1 MSQLPKLVRDRL
13 AGASAATV
21 HGSHPDADLLTA
33 FVEGALSQR
42 EREQLLSH
50 LAACADCRD
59 VVALSTP
66 EFVDQPELQVAATPA
81 PQKKWWNMSSL
92 RWASVSATAVIVL
105 AAALL
110 IRPAPRSQSL
120 YTSSERVT
128 LSSDVPAS
136 MVREEAGAKT
146 EDTKAK
152 KKPGPAEPANENALV
167 ASDTGASRDKL
178 EARQQVKGVPQI
190 ASERSLA
197 KVAGEPAPP
206 QRSDVTVMARRAAT
220 PPVNAGAVS
229 SNMVASAPAAVM
241 GGAVGGSVALDHEAD
256 RAQVPAAPTK
266 MVASAK
272 PAPAATSETQLQSQ
286 AKQVV
291 KAQVGE
297 FAAPKKDEPKFSDQV
312 ASARAQAP
320 VASKQA
326 AGSAGGVGPGRDAGA
341 SSETAAGAGAAAAVN
356 GLAASGARSAVEVM
370 ATPTSIVNANL
381 PLYRWT
387 IDRRGKLERSSDGKT
402 WEVVPVAEGAKLLS
416 LAVLEREIWTGGAI
430 GLLYHSD
437 DAGNRW
443 TRVRPAVGDTTLED
457 DITRITVPSPQHIS
471 LTTSSGHL
479 WTSSDGGK
487 TWRKQ

>member
-1 MSQLPKLVRDRL
+1 M
-13 AGASAATV
+13 
-21 HGSHPDADLLTA
+21 
-33 FVEGALSQR
+33 
-42 EREQLLSH
+42 SH

-66 EFVDQPELQVAATPA
+66 ELVAQPEPLVAATPA
-81 PQKKWWNMSSL
+81 PQKKWWNMSAL
-92 RWASVSATAVIVL
+92 RWASVSATAAIVL

-110 IRPAPRSQSL
+110 IRPAPKSQSL

-128 LSSDVPAS
+128 LTSDLPAS
-136 MVREEAGAKT
+136 MAREEAGAKT
-146 EDTKAK
+146 QDAKAK
-152 KKPGPAEPANENALV
+152 NKHGEAAPANENVLV

-178 EARQQVKGVPQI
+178 EARQQVKGVPQLI
-190 ASERSLA
+190 APEKDLA
-197 KVAGEPAPP
+197 KVAGNPAPP
-206 QRSDVTVMARRAAT
+206 QRLDLPVMARRAAT
-220 PPVNAGAVS
+220 PPANAGAAS

-256 RAQVPAAPTK
+256 RDQAPAAPTK
-266 MVASAK
+266 MVASEK
-272 PAPAATSETQLQSQ
+272 KAPAATNEAQLQAQ
-286 AKQVV
+286 AKEVVNTQV
-291 KAQVGE
+291 AELGNQ
-297 FAAPKKDEPKFSDQV
+297 KKDDLKLSDQL

-326 AGSAGGVGPGRDAGA
+326 AGSASGVGAGRDAA
-341 SSETAAGAGAAAAVN
+341 PSSEAGVGAAAGFN
-356 GLAASGARSAVEVM
+356 GFGASGARSAVEVM

-381 PLYRWT
+381 PRYRWT
-387 IDRRGKLERSSDGKT
+387 IDGSGKLERSSDGKT
-402 WEVVPVAEGAKLLS
+402 WEVVPVAEGAKLQS
-416 LAVLEREIWTGGAI
+416 LAVVEREIWTGGAV

-457 DITRITVPSPQHIS
+457 DITRITVPSPQHVN